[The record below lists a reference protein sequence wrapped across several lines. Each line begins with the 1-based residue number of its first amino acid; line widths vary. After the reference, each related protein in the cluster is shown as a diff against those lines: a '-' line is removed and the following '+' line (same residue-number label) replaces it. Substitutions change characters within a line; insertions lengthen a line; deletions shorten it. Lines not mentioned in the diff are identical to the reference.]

1 MQRES
6 GRRGSQR
13 RPRAPAA
20 LDLARARSHNRA
32 DRCSDPTTPQLGNSA
47 AARPARSIAAA
58 IASAAFADAL
68 APVSHVGL
76 IDAAALARL
85 SHASRLCGRSGTNT
99 HARSRS
105 VMAAVRLSLTHTHAL
120 DRSSGERQTHPD
132 RGRWEVS
139 LALPPACPALSL
151 SPPRCSHSL
160 AHSSAQQRGR
170 RRGFPPR
177 AEALSEAPITLASGT
192 SSLRGIHHP
201 RAGAPQLQEARVSHT
216 HCSTSSSPRPLTA
229 PRHRHDDDHPSERQT
244 HRVAAR
250 SQADGSRL
258 ERSVRSS
265 RRGLRCVD
273 SRAQHTHTQ
282 REPRVS
288 EQAAT
293 LAHTARERGRRA
305 AGEGA
310 MAGSS
315 EPASLDRPTAAVSRS
330 RIERLIER
338 SSL

>member
-85 SHASRLCGRSGTNT
+85 SHASRLCGRSGTNA

-120 DRSSGERQTHPD
+120 DRSRGERQTHPD

-139 LALPPACPALSL
+139 LVLPPALPRLVAVAAALLALTRSIIGSAARTATRIPPSSGGPLGGANHAGEWDEL
-151 SPPRCSHSL
+151 SAGHP
-160 AHSSAQQRGR
+160 SSASCCSSTPRGPR
-170 RRGFPPR
+170 QPHTLQHFVVAPP
-177 AEALSEAPITLASGT
+177 
-192 SSLRGIHHP
+192 
-201 RAGAPQLQEARVSHT
+201 SH
-216 HCSTSSSPRPLTA
+216 CPPPSPR
-229 PRHRHDDDHPSERQT
+229 R
-244 HRVAAR
+244 
-250 SQADGSRL
+250 
-258 ERSVRSS
+258 
-265 RRGLRCVD
+265 
-273 SRAQHTHTQ
+273 
-282 REPRVS
+282 
-288 EQAAT
+288 
-293 LAHTARERGRRA
+293 
-305 AGEGA
+305 
-310 MAGSS
+310 
-315 EPASLDRPTAAVSRS
+315 
-330 RIERLIER
+330 
-338 SSL
+338 

>member
-76 IDAAALARL
+76 IDAAALARSL
-85 SHASRLCGRSGTNT
+85 VARIAIVRPLGHEHT
-99 HARSRS
+99 HARSQSVSDGGRPTLAHAHTRTRS
-105 VMAAVRLSLTHTHAL
+105 IERRAADASRPRSLGSQPRLPRLVAVAAALLALTRSLIGSAARTAT
-120 DRSSGERQTHPD
+120 RIPPSSGGPLGGANHAGEWDELSAGHP
-132 RGRWEVS
+132 
-139 LALPPACPALSL
+139 
-151 SPPRCSHSL
+151 
-160 AHSSAQQRGR
+160 SSASWCSSTPRGPR
-170 RRGFPPR
+170 QPHTLQHFLVAPP
-177 AEALSEAPITLASGT
+177 
-192 SSLRGIHHP
+192 
-201 RAGAPQLQEARVSHT
+201 SH
-216 HCSTSSSPRPLTA
+216 C

-293 LAHTARERGRRA
+293 LAHTARERERAREVGGQRERARWRGAASQPLSIGPQQQSIGR
-305 AGEGA
+305 E
-310 MAGSS
+310 SS
-315 EPASLDRPTAAVSRS
+315 D
-330 RIERLIER
+330 
-338 SSL
+338 

>member
-32 DRCSDPTTPQLGNSA
+32 DRCSDPATPQLGNSA

-85 SHASRLCGRSGTNT
+85 SHASRLCGRSGTNAHT
-99 HARSRS
+99 LSRSRS
-105 VMAAVRLSLTHTHAL
+105 VMAAVRLSLTHTRT
-120 DRSSGERQTHPD
+120 RSIARRAADAHPD

-170 RRGFPPR
+170 RRGFPLSSGGPLGGANHAGERDELSAGHPSSASWCSSAPR
-177 AEALSEAPITLASGT
+177 GPRQPHTLQHVVVAP
-192 SSLRGIHHP
+192 P
-201 RAGAPQLQEARVSHT
+201 SH
-216 HCSTSSSPRPLTA
+216 CPPPSPR
-229 PRHRHDDDHPSERQT
+229 R
-244 HRVAAR
+244 
-250 SQADGSRL
+250 
-258 ERSVRSS
+258 
-265 RRGLRCVD
+265 
-273 SRAQHTHTQ
+273 
-282 REPRVS
+282 
-288 EQAAT
+288 
-293 LAHTARERGRRA
+293 
-305 AGEGA
+305 
-310 MAGSS
+310 
-315 EPASLDRPTAAVSRS
+315 
-330 RIERLIER
+330 
-338 SSL
+338 